1 MPSYGGDDLNKKMD
15 EWKVKIARAFGFG
28 YPHTVIVLHR
38 GEDEKY
44 VENPVIVEE
53 KEQAFKIETL
63 QAKKLNGK
71 PTGKIKR
78 EDAESSGRHII
89 IKNSLV
95 RDPKTHDT
103 FYLRGE
109 IRKYLKPG
117 RIVDYYPE
125 AAMALLLP
133 AFIIYTVMLMW
144 MFGAVQMNTFSIM
157 VITFL
162 LAMLFFQG
170 RYVYTEGNIRGMD
183 AAYKGQIS
191 ALGLYVPMSADFLH
205 MVPQEDKD
213 LKDDAVRKLQA
224 DIKKYAA
231 ENELLTEEVQK
242 MADGYTKSFLLGL
255 RMRKGYM
262 TLEERWP
269 GWVFAAIGLIA
280 GIIIGIMLSGGVA
293 PGPEV
298 SP

>member
-95 RDPKTHDT
+95 RNPKTNDM

-109 IRKYLKPG
+109 IRKYLKHG

-125 AAMALLLP
+125 AVMALLLP
-133 AFIIYTVMLMW
+133 AFIIYTGMLMW

-157 VITFL
+157 AVTFL

-213 LKDDAVRKLQA
+213 LKDDAIRKLQA
-224 DIKKYAA
+224 DMKKYAA

-262 TLEERWP
+262 ALEEKWP
-269 GWVFAAIGLIA
+269 GWMFAAIGLIA

-293 PGPEV
+293 PGPGV

>member
-1 MPSYGGDDLNKKMD
+1 MVSYEGDNIGKKMS
-15 EWKVKIARAFGFG
+15 EWKVKVARAFGFG

-38 GEDEKY
+38 GEDERY
-44 VENPVIVEE
+44 IENPEIVEE
-53 KEQAFKIETL
+53 REQAFRREVLDEKEIKA
-63 QAKKLNGK
+63 QG
-71 PTGKIKR
+71 TGKISR
-78 EDAESSGRHII
+78 EKAEKSKKHVIL
-89 IKNSLV
+89 KNSLLK
-95 RDPKTHDT
+95 DPKTNDM

-109 IRKYLKPG
+109 VRKYLKPG

-133 AFIIYTVMLMW
+133 AFIIYTLLLMW
-144 MFGAVQMNTFSIM
+144 MFGAVQMGTFSIM
-157 VITFL
+157 FITFL

-170 RYVYTEGNIRGMD
+170 RYVYTEGNIRGID

-205 MVPQEDKD
+205 LLPQEDKD
-213 LKDDAVRKLQA
+213 LENDAIRKLQA

-231 ENELLTEEVQK
+231 ENQLLTEEVQK

-255 RMRKGYM
+255 RMRKGYL
-262 TLEERWP
+262 TLEEKWP

-280 GIIIGIMLSGGVA
+280 GILIGIMLSGGVA
-293 PGPEV
+293 PGPGA

>member
-1 MPSYGGDDLNKKMD
+1 MVEYGGDDLRKKME
-15 EWKVKIARAFGFG
+15 EWKIKIARAFGFG

-38 GEDEKY
+38 GDDERY
-44 VENPVIVEE
+44 VENPIIVEE
-53 KEQAFKIETL
+53 EQAFRKELLFRNEIKAINKNKITREE
-63 QAKKLNGK
+63 AERSGK
-71 PTGKIKR
+71 HVIL
-78 EDAESSGRHII
+78 
-89 IKNSLV
+89 KNSLI
-95 RDPKTHDT
+95 RDPKTNDM

-109 IRKYLKPG
+109 VRKYLKPG

-133 AFIIYTVMLMW
+133 AFIIYTLMLMW
-144 MFGAVQMNTFSIM
+144 MFGAVKMSTFGIM

-205 MVPQEDKD
+205 MLPQEDKD
-213 LKDDAVRKLQA
+213 LENDAIRRLQA

-231 ENELLTEEVQK
+231 ENQLLTEEVQK

-262 TLEERWP
+262 TLEEKLP
-269 GWVFAAIGLIA
+269 GWVFAVIGIVI

-293 PGPEV
+293 PAPEAGP
-298 SP
+298 

>member
-1 MPSYGGDDLNKKMD
+1 MASYGGDDLNKKFE

-38 GEDEKY
+38 GDDERY

-53 KEQAFKIETL
+53 KEQAFRKEVVE
-63 QAKKLNGK
+63 ADEVNAG
-71 PTGKIKR
+71 PTGKVSR
-78 EDAESSGRHII
+78 DEAERSGKHVI

-95 RDPKTHDT
+95 RDPKTNDM

-109 IRKYLKPG
+109 VRKYLKPG

-170 RYVYTEGNIRGMD
+170 RYVYTEGSIRGMD

-205 MVPQEDKD
+205 LLPQEDKD
-213 LKDDAVRKLQA
+213 LKDDAIRKLQA

-262 TLEERWP
+262 TLEEKWP